1 MYRSVTGLH
10 LRRTVGR
17 KWASRGHPDA
27 APFSLQRDGQNK
39 LSATLSFMTHPWTPR
54 MGTCVLRVDVV
65 LRGLCCIVMYT
76 TVHVHTLWL
85 CSLGTDWVGSDH
97 FGCWCLSTTHVRH
110 CVECSVSWEYDVG
123 PSLWASSSQTLLGVT
138 LFPLCISTAAC
149 FVFLGDQFPTSQA
162 GPKLNV

>member
-1 MYRSVTGLH
+1 M
-10 LRRTVGR
+10 GR